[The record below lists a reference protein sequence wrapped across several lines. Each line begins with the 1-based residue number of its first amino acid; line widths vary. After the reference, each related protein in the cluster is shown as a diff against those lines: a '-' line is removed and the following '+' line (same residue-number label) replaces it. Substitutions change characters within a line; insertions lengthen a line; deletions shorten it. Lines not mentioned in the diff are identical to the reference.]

1 MTDIFISYARSTERE
16 ARAIGEALRGMGYGV
31 WRDDELP
38 AHRAYADVIAERLAL
53 AKAVV
58 VVWSAEAAKSE
69 WVRSEAEKARSG
81 RKLVQLRVDSADLP
95 MPFDQIQCAELVGW
109 AGEDQHPGWKKV
121 TGSIAQLIAGDRP
134 AMARKAPSA
143 PQAQSVCVLPFVNMS
158 GDPEQ
163 EYFSDGVSEDII
175 TDLSK
180 VSALYV
186 AARNTAFAFKNKA
199 LPVSQLAREVGVRH
213 VLEGSVRK
221 AGNRVRITAQLIDGE
236 TGGHVWAERWDR
248 NLDDIFALQDEI
260 SQAVVAALKVKL
272 LPEEKKAIGTRGTD
286 NVEAYNLYLMARRY
300 YLSQSSKR
308 SQLVARLCQSAL
320 SLDPQYA
327 RAWSLMATS
336 KSSSYSTSSGS
347 DSADGDGLT
356 EAERALALDPTL
368 AEAHAAKARVHMNRG
383 NLSEARAAVASALA
397 LDPNAVEVNRIAGN
411 AALADRRYADA
422 VRYFEAASAADEQDG
437 SSPFMALQCY
447 EALGDKAGAS
457 AAARLAIDRLEKAV
471 ADEPDNSTLLGFGV
485 GALVVLGETDRARDW
500 SRHALAIGAEDSNLR
515 YNLTC
520 AMIRLGD
527 LDYALDLLAEAFDMS
542 RGGLAVWARNDSDL
556 DPLRDNPRFQALMDR
571 GEALLATR
579 ASEA

>member
-109 AGEDQHPGWKKV
+109 AGEDQHSGWKKV
-121 TGSIAQLIAGDRP
+121 TDSIAQLIAGDRP
-134 AMARKAPSA
+134 AVARKAPSA
-143 PQAQSVCVLPFVNMS
+143 PQGQSVCVLPFVNMS

-186 AARNTAFAFKNKA
+186 AARNTAFAYKNKA
-199 LPVSQLAREVGVRH
+199 LPASQLAREVGVRH

-236 TGGHVWAERWDR
+236 TGGHIWAERWDR

-272 LPEEKKAIGTRGTD
+272 LPEEKKAIAKRGTE

-300 YLSQSSKR
+300 YLSQSAKR
-308 SQLVARLCQSAL
+308 QQLAVRLCQGAIE
-320 SLDPQYA
+320 LDPQYA
-327 RAWSLMATS
+327 QAWSLMAIC
-336 KSSSYSTSSGS
+336 KSSSNAQLAAFIGGS
-347 DSADGDGLT
+347 DGL
-356 EAERALALDPTL
+356 EDAEKALELDPNL
-368 AEAHAAKARVHMNRG
+368 AEAHAAKARVHMNKG
-383 NLSEARAAVASALA
+383 HLPEARAAIGAALA
-397 LDPNAVEVNRIAGN
+397 LDAHSVEVNRMAGN
-411 AALADRRYADA
+411 IALGDRQYSDA
-422 VRYFEAASAADEQDG
+422 IRYFEAATSADEQDG
-437 SSPFMALQCY
+437 SSPFMTLQCY
-447 EALGDKAGAS
+447 EALGDVAGAKV
-457 AAARLAIDRLEKAV
+457 AAQVAIDRLEKAV

-500 SRHALAIGAEDSNLR
+500 CRHALAIGADDSNLR
-515 YNLTC
+515 YNLAC
-520 AMIRLGD
+520 AMIRLGEP
-527 LDYALDLLAEAFDMS
+527 DYALELLSEAFEMS
-542 RGGLAVWARNDSDL
+542 RGGLVVWGRKDSDL
-556 DPLRDNPRFQALMDR
+556 DPVRENPRFQAVMDR
-571 GEALLATR
+571 GEALLAAR
-579 ASEA
+579 PNEA